1 MAIQNKKAPSP
12 TELKSSPQSFT
23 ERELNDLKDLRKE
36 ISDLTLN
43 FGQVSINLIK
53 LEEIKK
59 DLKKQLIDLE
69 KKESAIA
76 KTLSDKYGKG
86 SINLDSGTFI
96 PTK

>member
-12 TELKSSPQSFT
+12 SELKSSPQSFT

-43 FGQVSINLIK
+43 FGQLSINLIK
-53 LEEIKK
+53 LEEVRN
-59 DLKKQLIDLE
+59 DLKKQLSNLE
-69 KKESAIA
+69 KKEKDIA
-76 KTLSDKYGKG
+76 KSLSDKYGKG
-86 SINLDSGTFI
+86 SINLDSGTFT